1 MFEVLSDRF
10 TKIFSKLSKKRN
22 LTESNIAETLEDIK
36 KALLA
41 SDVNFEVVQKFIG
54 EIKEEC
60 IGQRVFKNVKPG
72 QQVVKIVYDKLREI
86 LSNEQSEID
95 SKRPLR
101 IMMVGLHGAGKTT
114 TSAKLAKWFKKQD
127 EQPALVACDIHRPAA
142 IDQLKTLGEQ
152 IEIPVLA
159 YGQIPVEQIAS
170 KALEETKQNTV
181 TIFDTAGRLQI
192 DEALIQEAKILKERI
207 QPHEILLVIDSALGQ
222 EAVNVT
228 QAFNEA
234 LGLTGVILTKLDGDT
249 KGGAALSM
257 KYTTHLP
264 IKFSGI
270 GEKLEDFEKF
280 YPDRMASRIL
290 GMGDIISLVEKA
302 QEEIASDTVEAI
314 TKRLFDGEFNL
325 EDFLSQ
331 VQQMKKLGSHGLGKW
346 LPNLSTFQN
355 MDQQNEEI
363 KQFETL
369 ILSMT
374 PQERRQP
381 NLLVSSYRK
390 MRIIK
395 GAGMTIADFNKLIKR
410 FQLMKKMSQ
419 KIKKSDPN
427 KLRQMF
433 DRFSNGASF
442 LSDHKFFK

>member
-10 TKIFSKLSKKRN
+10 TKIFSRLSKKRN

-41 SDVNFEVVQKFIG
+41 SDVNFEVVQRFIT

-60 IGQRVFKNVKPG
+60 IGQRIFKNVKPG
-72 QQVVKIVYDKLREI
+72 QQVVKIVYDKLKEI
-86 LSNEQSEID
+86 LNNEQSEID

-114 TSAKLAKWFKKQD
+114 TSAKLAKWFKKQG
-127 EQPALVACDIHRPAA
+127 EQPILVACDIHRPAA

-159 YGQIPVEQIAS
+159 YGQIPVEQIAE
-170 KALEETKQNTV
+170 KALKESQQNTV

-192 DEALIQEAKILKERI
+192 DEALIEEAKLLKERI

-228 QAFNEA
+228 RAFNEA

-257 KYTTHLP
+257 KYTAQLP

-302 QEEIASDTVEAI
+302 QEEIASDTVETI

-331 VQQMKKLGSHGLGKW
+331 VQQMKKLGNQGLSKW
-346 LPNLSTFQN
+346 LPSLPAFQN
-355 MDQQNEEI
+355 IDQQNEEL
-363 KQFETL
+363 KGFETL

-381 NLLVSSYRK
+381 NLLISSYRK
-390 MRIIK
+390 MRIVK
-395 GAGMTIADFNKLIKR
+395 GAGMTVADFNKLIKR

-419 KIKKSDPN
+419 KIKKTDPS
-427 KLRQMF
+427 KLRQMV
-433 DRFSNGASF
+433 DRFSNGTNF
-442 LSDHKFFK
+442 LSDNEFFK